1 MVALV
6 VLDGYLYCLGGED
19 KKQSRTDA
27 CYRIRVEE
35 LLK

>member
-1 MVALV
+1 MVSLA
-6 VLDGYLYCLGGED
+6 VLGDHLYCLGGED

-27 CYRIRVEE
+27 CYRISLAE

>member
-27 CYRIRVEE
+27 CYRIGVDK